1 MTERVTEPLPPP
13 TTPRRAWGFAALLS
27 PTWLVLGFFFLLP
40 LLLVLLVSFAR
51 ADDAG
56 GVEPLG
62 GLGGLWRHVRSGD
75 FLDNYR
81 RALEPIWLR
90 VFGRS
95 LWMAALT
102 TVLCALIG
110 YPAAYHIAVLAGRR
124 WRGVLLALVIV
135 PFWTSFVI
143 RTYAWV
149 LILRGE
155 GLLNTML
162 TSAGLIDRPLD
173 LLYNETAVMIGLVY
187 GELPFMILPLYAS
200 LERLD
205 RSLLEAAADLGAGG
219 WSAFRRVTLP
229 LSAPGLAAGVLLVFI
244 PALGQFVVSDML
256 GGAKSA
262 LVGNVV
268 QSQFAAMSGVGDKP
282 FGAAVAFELVA
293 AVLLMLFLYGLHAR
307 RRGGGELL

>member
-1 MTERVTEPLPPP
+1 MTQAERPETHN
-13 TTPRRAWGFAALLS
+13 PRRAAGFAALLS
-27 PTWLVLGFFFLLP
+27 PTWVVLGFFFLLP
-40 LLLVLLVSFAR
+40 LLLVLLISFGR

-62 GLGGLWRHVRSGD
+62 GWEGTWRHVRSGD

-81 RALEPIWLR
+81 RSLEPIWLR

-102 TVLCALIG
+102 TLLCALIG
-110 YPAAYHIAVLAGRR
+110 YPAAYHVAVIAPRR
-124 WRGVLLALVIV
+124 WRGVLLALMIV

-155 GLLNTML
+155 GLLNAL
-162 TSAGLIDRPLD
+162 LKWAGLIDRPLD
-173 LLYNETAVMIGLVY
+173 LLYNEAAVMIGLVY

-219 WSAFRRVTLP
+219 WSAFLRVTLP
-229 LSAPGLAAGVLLVFI
+229 LSAPGLAAGTLLVFI

-268 QSQFAAMSGVGDKP
+268 QGQFAATSGVGDKP

-293 AVLLMLFLYGLHAR
+293 AVLLMLFVYAAHAR
-307 RRGGGELL
+307 RRGGRGFP

>member
-1 MTERVTEPLPPP
+1 MSGLTETRPPGKAG
-13 TTPRRAWGFAALLS
+13 PRGAAGFAALLS

-40 LLLVLLVSFAR
+40 LLLVFLASFAR

-56 GVEPLG
+56 GVQPLG
-62 GLGGLWRHVRSGD
+62 GWEGLWRHVWSGG

-81 RALEPIWLR
+81 RSLEPIWLR
-90 VFGRS
+90 VFGRAF
-95 LWMAALT
+95 WMASLT

-110 YPAAYHIAVLAGRR
+110 YPAAYYIAAVARRR
-124 WRGVLLALVIV
+124 WRGALLALVIV

-155 GLLNTML
+155 GLLNTL
-162 TSAGLIDRPLD
+162 LKSWGLIDQPLD
-173 LLYNETAVMIGLVY
+173 LLYNQTAVMIGLVY
-187 GELPFMILPLYAS
+187 GDLPFMILPLYAS

-205 RSLLEAAADLGAGG
+205 RSLLEAASDLGAGG

-229 LSAPGLAAGVLLVFI
+229 LSAPGLAAGTVLVFI
-244 PALGQFVVSDML
+244 PSLGQFVVSDML

-268 QSQFAAMSGVGDKP
+268 QSQFAATSGDKP
-282 FGAAVAFELVA
+282 FGSAVAFELVA
-293 AVLLMLFLYGLHAR
+293 AVLLMLFVYGVYAR
-307 RRGGGELL
+307 RRGGEALL

>member
-1 MTERVTEPLPPP
+1 MTAPDPPETRP
-13 TTPRRAWGFAALLS
+13 ARAARFAALVS

-40 LLLVLLVSFAR
+40 LLLVFLISFGR

-56 GVEPLG
+56 GVESPG
-62 GLGGLWRHVRSGD
+62 GPTGLWRHVRSGD

-81 RALEPIWLR
+81 RSLEPLWLR

-102 TVLCALIG
+102 TVLCAVLG
-110 YPAAYHIAVLAGRR
+110 YPVAYHIAVVARRR
-124 WRGVLLALVIV
+124 WRGALLALVIV

-155 GLLNTML
+155 GLLNGLLM
-162 TSAGLIDRPLD
+162 SAGVISQPLD
-173 LLYNETAVMIGLVY
+173 LLYNDLAVMVGLVY

-205 RSLLEAAADLGAGG
+205 RTLLEAAADLGAGG

-229 LSAPGLAAGVLLVFI
+229 LSAPGLAAGTLLVFI
-244 PALGQFVVSDML
+244 PSLGQFVVSDLL

-262 LVGNVV
+262 LLGNLV
-268 QSQFAAMSGVGDKP
+268 QIQFAATSGVGDKP

-307 RRGGGELL
+307 RRGGEVLL

>member
-1 MTERVTEPLPPP
+1 MSSSRASTPPARAG
-13 TTPRRAWGFAALLS
+13 PRGAAGFAALLS

-40 LLLVLLVSFAR
+40 VLLVFLISFAR

-56 GVEPLG
+56 GVQPVG
-62 GLGGLWRHVRSGD
+62 GWEGLWRHVRSGD

-81 RALEPIWLR
+81 RSLEPIWLR
-90 VFGRS
+90 VFGRAFR
-95 LWMAALT
+95 MAGLT

-110 YPAAYHIAVLAGRR
+110 YPAAYYIAAVARRR
-124 WRGVLLALVIV
+124 WRGALLALVIV

-155 GLLNTML
+155 GLLNAL
-162 TSAGLIDRPLD
+162 LKSWGLAGEPLD
-173 LLYNETAVMIGLVY
+173 LLYNQTAVMIGLVY

-229 LSAPGLAAGVLLVFI
+229 LSAPGLAAGTLLVFI

-262 LVGNVV
+262 LLGNVV
-268 QSQFAAMSGVGDKP
+268 QSEFAATSGDKP
-282 FGAAVAFELVA
+282 FGSAVAFELVA
-293 AVLLMLFLYGLHAR
+293 AVLLTLFLYGLYAR

>member
-1 MTERVTEPLPPP
+1 MSDAEGSPPP
-13 TTPRRAWGFAALLS
+13 ASRHGGGFALLLS
-27 PTWLVLGFFFLLP
+27 PTWLVLGLFFLLP
-40 LLLVLLVSFAR
+40 LLLVLVISFAR

-62 GLGGLWRHVRSGD
+62 GAAGFWRHVRSGD

-81 RALEPIWLR
+81 RSLEPVWLR
-90 VFGRS
+90 VFARS

-102 TVLCALIG
+102 TVLCALVG
-110 YPAAYHIAVLAGRR
+110 FPAAYHIALVARKR

-155 GLLNTML
+155 GLLSAL
-162 TSAGLIDRPLD
+162 LAWAGLIDVPLD
-173 LLYNETAVMIGLVY
+173 LLYTEAAVVIGLVY

-205 RSLLEAAADLGAGG
+205 RSLLEAASDLGAGG

-229 LSAPGLAAGVLLVFI
+229 LSAPGLAAGTLLVFI
-244 PALGQFVVSDML
+244 PALGQFIVSDML

-268 QSQFAAMSGVGDKP
+268 QSQFAATSGVGDKP

-293 AVLLMLFLYGLHAR
+293 AVLLVLFLYGRHAR
-307 RRGGGELL
+307 CRGGGGLL